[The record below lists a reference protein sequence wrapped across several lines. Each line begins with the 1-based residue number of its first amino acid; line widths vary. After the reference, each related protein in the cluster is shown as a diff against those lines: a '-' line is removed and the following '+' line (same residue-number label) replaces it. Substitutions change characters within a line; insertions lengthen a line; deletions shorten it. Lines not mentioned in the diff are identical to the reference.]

1 MTDYIVTTVAH
12 TLTPIGRFGQIG
24 RRWSVGN
31 VTGFW
36 EGSRDFP
43 RFIVSDRI
51 HEVTNA
57 TQAAEVGLQV
67 ILPLAT
73 LNGGSGT
80 CVSRIVCEAYVMD
93 EGGLTDPAATLN
105 GGSGTAEEVLITS
118 EEIKRYLGE

>member
-1 MTDYIVTTVAH
+1 MTDYVVTAVAH
-12 TLTPIGRFGQIG
+12 TLTP
-24 RRWSVGN
+24 VGHHWR
-31 VTGFW
+31 VGKFTGFW

-51 HEVTNA
+51 HGITNA

-80 CVSRIVCEAYVMD
+80 RVSRIVCEAYVMGTPRAKAGRPYSD
-93 EGGLTDPAATLN
+93 SAD
-105 GGSGTAEEVLITS
+105 GTAEEVLITR
-118 EEIKRYLGE
+118 EEVKRYLGA